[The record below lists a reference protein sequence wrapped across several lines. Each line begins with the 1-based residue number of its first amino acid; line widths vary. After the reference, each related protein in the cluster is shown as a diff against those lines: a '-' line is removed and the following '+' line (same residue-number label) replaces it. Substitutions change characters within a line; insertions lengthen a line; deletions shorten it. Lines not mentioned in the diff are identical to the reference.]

1 MKHFN
6 LKKLMMMLALIII
19 VQNGAVIANNTA
31 EGTGSYTEEEGVA
44 PCSDQPLTDDIHDLS
59 LIHI

>member
-44 PCSDQPLTDDIHDLS
+44 PCSDQPLTDDIHN
-59 LIHI
+59 